1 MYNVAIFIT
10 GHQIRLCAVLSI
22 PWEKILLQKDATL
35 DARALM
41 CPMPIVQ
48 LAKKVKELKSGQ
60 VLELLADDVGAKEDV
75 PAWCSR
81 TGNPLVGTEEE
92 GKILKFYI
100 KIK

>member
-1 MYNVAIFIT
+1 M
-10 GHQIRLCAVLSI
+10 
-22 PWEKILLQKDATL
+22 QKDATL
-35 DARALM
+35 DARGLM

-48 LAKKVKELKSGQ
+48 LAKKAKELKSGQ

-81 TGNPLVGTEEE
+81 TGNNLVGTEEE
-92 GKILKFYI
+92 GKVFKFYI